1 MKNLLLFVII
11 HYKIAPNPIL
21 TGPEGP
27 LGSRNT
33 KGVVPIDLNTPVSN
47 CASPSVPA
55 SNNLKSRL
63 VLSYVRTDTANV
75 LHGSALVSTS
85 GYCSWELKRNSKLE
99 YSEKR
104 RQGFFYHNLRTI

>member
-11 HYKIAPNPIL
+11 NYKTAPNPIL

-33 KGVVPIDLNTPVSN
+33 KGMVPIDLNTPVSH

-75 LHGSALVSTS
+75 LHGSALVLTL
-85 GYCSWELKRNSKLE
+85 GYCSQELKRNSRL
-99 YSEKR
+99 
-104 RQGFFYHNLRTI
+104 